1 MDIAKAMALGGQIV
15 HANKCN
21 FSSYDDLKLRCSV
34 CGEPVRLKKGGTR
47 KPHFAH
53 FPGTDPKQVEE
64 CELRASIYSKNTQI
78 NSFIKNR
85 GQRLKIFQQHFLS
98 MIYVG
103 QEKIVDDVK
112 FNNWIYSIKRDNN
125 QAINNIANDCTEYF
139 LTHQKKMEV
148 YCVYLKDDQPLLQQQ
163 IALEAI
169 DYLCVKSSYKLLKY
183 IIYYCIYQLYKQN
196 FTKNN
201 VDSICHRAI
210 KIIMLNPWIK
220 ALDNKNI
227 KSLTINL
234 SQLFE
239 PEIVKIKSPSPLQ
252 IFLSAIQDGTKGKST
267 KNINSLTINAS
278 QLSSV
283 ERDKLKT
290 PTTLGHSFNAMQYG
304 NVDKVTKIKTE
315 KPVSFN
321 CKVVTEINT
330 DENTAIQF
338 SFIVNEFIKC
348 DNRMGI
354 KNLDGKPVKSLVE
367 IWHYARVYK
376 FSKAF
381 ELTVI
386 NYTDGLFPTDG
397 YLVDYPEY
405 RTRADVAMLF
415 ETMISNGQ
423 FDFIKTVERRGKLI
437 IISCYDPSIFLLLE
451 LLEQCQIEECIGA
464 KFKYKPIEFNT
475 VMQCMINAA
484 DKATKSGIP
493 LIDGMLL
500 HSLFTAAKE
509 QLKASKNKT
518 ITVPVNV
525 TTVEATRLKS
535 ANFSI
540 YQKYEFNVGDTVWL
554 NSKGNKCKVMIT
566 KILDNNNYQV
576 MGKDRFKYPVSA
588 NLLSQN

>member
-1 MDIAKAMALGGQIV
+1 MDIAKAMALGGEIV

-64 CELRASIYSKNTQI
+64 CELRASIYSKNAQI
-78 NSFIKNR
+78 NSFIENR
-85 GQRLKIFQQHFLS
+85 GQRLEIFQQHFLS

-125 QAINNIANDCTEYF
+125 QAINNIANDCIEYF

-169 DYLCVKSSYKLLKY
+169 DYLCVKSSYRLLKY
-183 IIYYCIYQLYKQN
+183 IIYYCIYQLDKQN
-196 FTKNN
+196 LTKNN
-201 VDSICHRAI
+201 IDSICHRAI

-227 KSLTINL
+227 KSSIINL

-252 IFLSAIQDGTKGKST
+252 IFLVAIQDGTKGKST

-283 ERDKLKT
+283 ERDKLKS
-290 PTTLGHSFNAMQYG
+290 PLDLNHIFSAIQYG
-304 NVDKVTKIKTE
+304 SRGGVKKVII
-315 KPVSFN
+315 S

-338 SFIVNEFIKC
+338 SFMVNEFIKV
-348 DNRMGI
+348 DSRI
-354 KNLDGKPVKSLVE
+354 KNASGNYVKAEIE
-367 IWHYARVYK
+367 IWHPAIVYS
-376 FSKAF
+376 FGYDLT
-381 ELTVI
+381 LTVETYSNLLFPKGGYLEEYTNITRRDELASLFRSLLSDGKVKLLKTYEDSKGKVRI
-386 NYTDGLFPTDG
+386 NY
-397 YLVDYPEY
+397 
-405 RTRADVAMLF
+405 A
-415 ETMISNGQ
+415 
-423 FDFIKTVERRGKLI
+423 
-437 IISCYDPSIFLLLE
+437 YDCSVLLLYE
-451 LLEQCQIEECIGA
+451 LLEYCHIRLG
-464 KFKYKPIEFNT
+464 FKHEPIEFNT

-484 DKATKSGIP
+484 DKATNSGIP

-509 QLKASKNKT
+509 QLKASKNETLLIDKREIDNT
-518 ITVPVNV
+518 FQIN
-525 TTVEATRLKS
+525 RK
-535 ANFSI
+535 
-540 YQKYEFNVGDTVWL
+540 
-554 NSKGNKCKVMIT
+554 
-566 KILDNNNYQV
+566 KILAKAKRSSYDDKNRPCNVRKN
-576 MGKDRFKYPVSA
+576 MF
-588 NLLSQN
+588 NTNW